1 MTTPR
6 RSRPLRAGA
15 LLVVGALTCAGCR
28 QEPPPDYPGQVTA
41 LADRYVRE
49 YLEAFPYTALV
60 LGAPDTRPDAL
71 ADHSLAALQRWQA
84 AEDAMLAE
92 LAKIDTTSVAG
103 TPAALT
109 HAFLKNQLES
119 ARDFRVCRMELWNVS
134 PTWTG
139 WQGEFPL
146 VAGMQAVRTDVEQRA
161 AVTRWAQLPAWLDA
175 EVANLREGLRL
186 GYSAPRSNVES
197 VIRQM
202 DAMLAA
208 RVDDSPFVQMAK
220 EPGAFRDQLLA
231 LETGGIRPAITRYRD
246 FLKTEYLPEARTAI
260 GVSTNP
266 NGDACYR
273 ASVMYHATVDMTA
286 QQIHDTGLAEMRK
299 LQDEVSGIGLRMF
312 GTSDPV
318 RVLSMA
324 RTDRRYRFGSREELI
339 AYAEAAVE
347 RAHTA
352 LPQWF
357 GRLPTAPVIVEPY
370 PAFLE
375 KTAPG
380 GQAIPPGADGSPG
393 KYMINAYNATA
404 QSRAGLES
412 TAFHEAY
419 PGHHLQVALALER
432 EGLHPIARYFFL
444 SGFGEGWALYSER
457 LAEEMGLF
465 SGDIDRLGLY
475 SNEALRAARLVVDSG
490 MHMLGW
496 TRQRAIDYLLANTTE
511 TPDRAAAEIDRYIA
525 VPGQATSYMLGNLEI
540 RRLRVSAE
548 RALGN
553 RFDIKAFHDVVLED
567 GALPLWALREKIER
581 WLLSQQ
587 AKINTP

>member
-1 MTTPR
+1 MTTPP
-6 RSRPLRAGA
+6 RSRLLRCAAPIVVAG
-15 LLVVGALTCAGCR
+15 LMLAGCA
-28 QEPPPDYPGQVTA
+28 QEPPPDHAGRVTA
-41 LADRYVRE
+41 LADRYVAD
-49 YLEAFPYTALV
+49 YLSAFPYMALV
-60 LGAPDTRPDAL
+60 LGAPDSQPAAL

-92 LAKIDTTSVAG
+92 LTQIDPSTMAG
-103 TPAALT
+103 TPAGLT
-109 HAFLKNQLES
+109 YTFLKNQLES
-119 ARDFRVCRMELWNVS
+119 ARDMRVCRMELWNVS

-146 VAGMQAVRTDVEQRA
+146 VAGMQAVGTADDRRA
-161 AVTRWAQLPAWLDA
+161 AVTRWAQLPAWLDT
-175 EVANLREGLRL
+175 EITNLRAGLAQ
-186 GYSAPRSNVES
+186 GYTAPRSNVES

-202 DAMLAA
+202 DALLSA
-208 RVDDSPFVQMAK
+208 RVDDSPFVQMAA
-220 EPGAFRDQLLA
+220 EPGPFRDQLIA

-246 FLKTEYLPEARTAI
+246 FLKTDYLPRARTAI

-273 ASVMYHATVDMTA
+273 AAVKYHATVDMTA

-299 LQDEVSGIGLRMF
+299 LQDEVSQIGLRMF

-318 RVLSMA
+318 RVLSLA
-324 RTDRRYRFGSREELI
+324 RSERRYRFTSREELI

-347 RAHTA
+347 RARVA
-352 LPQWF
+352 LPNWF
-357 GRLPTAPVIVEPY
+357 GRVPKAPVVVEPY

-375 KTAPG
+375 KTAPA

-432 EGLHPIARYFFL
+432 EGLHPIGRYFFL
-444 SGFGEGWALYSER
+444 SGFGEGWALYTER
-457 LAEEMGLF
+457 LADEMGLF
-465 SGDIDRLGLY
+465 SGDIDRLGLL

-511 TPDRAAAEIDRYIA
+511 TPDRAAAEVDRYTA

-540 RRLRVSAE
+540 RRLRTSAQ
-548 RALGN
+548 RALGD
-553 RFDIKAFHDVVLED
+553 RFDIKAFHDAVLEE
-567 GALPLWALREKIER
+567 GSLPLWALRDKIER
-581 WLLSQQ
+581 WVAAQQ
-587 AKINTP
+587 TTK

>member
-1 MTTPR
+1 
-6 RSRPLRAGA
+6 
-15 LLVVGALTCAGCR
+15 
-28 QEPPPDYPGQVTA
+28 
-41 LADRYVRE
+41 
-49 YLEAFPYTALV
+49 
-60 LGAPDTRPDAL
+60 
-71 ADHSLAALQRWQA
+71 
-84 AEDAMLAE
+84 MLAE
-92 LAKIDTTSVAG
+92 LTQIDAATLAG

-109 HAFLKNQLES
+109 HVFLKNQLES

-146 VAGMQAVRTDVEQRA
+146 VAGMQAVSTPAEQQA
-161 AVTRWAQLPAWLDA
+161 AVTRWAQLPAWLDT

-220 EPGAFRDQLLA
+220 EPGAFRDQLVA

-246 FLKTEYLPEARTAI
+246 FLKTEYLLKARTAI

-266 NGDACYR
+266 NGDGCYR
-273 ASVMYHATVDMTA
+273 AAVMYHATVDMTA

-299 LQDEVSGIGLRMF
+299 LQDEVSEIGLRMF

-324 RTDRRYRFGSREELI
+324 RSDRRYRFVSREELI

-352 LPQWF
+352 LPRWF
-357 GRLPTAPVIVEPY
+357 GRLPKAPVVVEPY

-393 KYMINAYNATA
+393 KYMLNAYNATA
-404 QSRAGLES
+404 QSKAGLES

-432 EGLHPIARYFFL
+432 EGLHPIGRYFFL
-444 SGFGEGWALYSER
+444 SGFGEGWALYTEG
-457 LAEEMGLF
+457 LADEMGLF

-475 SNEALRAARLVVDSG
+475 SNQALRAARLVVDSG

-540 RRLRVSAE
+540 RRIRASAE
-548 RALGN
+548 RALGS

-567 GALPLWALREKIER
+567 GALPLWALRDKLER
-581 WLLSQQ
+581 WVSSRQ
-587 AKINTP
+587 TP